1 MSRGYIEIL
10 SPNFLSRNPLRSCLG
25 PWTHTRV
32 TFIPFFVSRP
42 LNRTPLLPPS
52 LLPLLTKF
60 GWQDGRWHPPSF
72 GRGII
77 LRLVR
82 TIELLCRMS
91 YARSAT
97 EKIQIIGLFF
107 FFSSPPFRP
116 PFPSPSSY
124 RAPQI
129 SLDLSESWNRIGE
142 RRFLV
147 NFYHLCP
154 RSGNGRGT
162 FFAISYLQCPYIVWS
177 EAQTPPV
184 CLIFR

>member
-107 FFSSPPFRP
+107 FSPPLL
-116 PFPSPSSY
+116 PFALPSPPLPPTAPPKFLSIY
-124 RAPQI
+124 RKVGIELA
-129 SLDLSESWNRIGE
+129 
-142 RRFLV
+142 
-147 NFYHLCP
+147 
-154 RSGNGRGT
+154 NGD
-162 FFAISYLQCPYIVWS
+162 FW
-177 EAQTPPV
+177 
-184 CLIFR
+184 LIFTISVHDPGMVEARSLQYRIYSVRILSGRRHKRRLSV

>member
-1 MSRGYIEIL
+1 MDTHARYFHPLFRFKAVEPNT
-10 SPNFLSRNPLRSCLG
+10 SPP
-25 PWTHTRV
+25 T
-32 TFIPFFVSRP
+32 
-42 LNRTPLLPPS
+42 LPPTAVDEIWLAEWPVAS
-52 LLPLLTKF
+52 AVVRSR
-60 GWQDGRWHPPSF
+60 DHPSS
-72 GRGII
+72 RSND
-77 LRLVR
+77 R
-82 TIELLCRMS
+82 TFMS
-91 YARSAT
+91 YVVCAIRDGENPNYRA
-97 EKIQIIGLFF
+97 IF
-107 FFSSPPFRP
+107 FFSSPPPFRP